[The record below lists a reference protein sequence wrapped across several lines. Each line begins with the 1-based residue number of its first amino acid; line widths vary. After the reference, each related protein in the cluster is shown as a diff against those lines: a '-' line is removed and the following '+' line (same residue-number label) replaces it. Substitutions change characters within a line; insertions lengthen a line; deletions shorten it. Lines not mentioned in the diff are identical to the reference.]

1 MSLFNTK
8 QLLQTMLLI
17 IVLSACTSND
27 AKYNADDSK
36 EEFFYDYKIIAEEGN
51 DNLLVMAQLKSGG
64 EEGEV
69 IALTP
74 AAEILLDNELMQ
86 KDSAKIGGIYYE
98 MYKAIDSFAGSH
110 SFVFKEA
117 GKIKQQVE
125 FSFQPFA
132 LKDGLDSVV
141 SRKNWQLS
149 FTGLDS
155 VSNLRI
161 VLTDT
166 TFESEGVNELRKVRN
181 NKLEID
187 SILLGNLKN
196 GPVQLTLTREFEQPL
211 KNEKG
216 RVLALYTIRRELM
229 LTD

>member
-1 MSLFNTK
+1 VKITHLLCCIAGLVLF
-8 QLLQTMLLI
+8 
-17 IVLSACTSND
+17 LSACKNSDKT
-27 AKYNADDSK
+27 ADVLDK
-36 EEFFYDYKIIAEEGN
+36 EELFYDYKIIAEEGN

-69 IALTP
+69 ITLTP
-74 AAEILLDNELMQ
+74 ATEILLDNELMQ
-86 KDSAKIGGIYYE
+86 KDSAKIGGVYYE
-98 MYKAIDSFAGSH
+98 MYRAIDSFTGSH

-117 GKIKQQVE
+117 GKLKQQVA
-125 FSFQPFA
+125 FNFQPFA
-132 LKDGLDSVV
+132 LEDGLDSVV

-155 VSNLRI
+155 VSNVRI

-166 TFESEGVNELRKVRN
+166 TFESEGVNELRKVRH

-187 SILLGNLKN
+187 SVMLGNLKN
-196 GPVQLTLTREFEQPL
+196 GPIQLTLTREYEQPL

-216 RVLALYTIRRELM
+216 RILLLYTLRREFI

>member
-1 MSLFNTK
+1 MNLFNTK
-8 QLLQTMLLI
+8 WLLYLGTLI
-17 IVLSACTSND
+17 ILAGCTSND
-27 AKYNADDSK
+27 AKYKVDDDK
-36 EEFFYDYKIIAEEGN
+36 IETFYDYKIIAEEGN

-74 AAEILLDNELMQ
+74 DTEILLDNELMQ
-86 KDSAKIGGIYYE
+86 KDSAKIGGVYYE
-98 MYKAIDSFAGSH
+98 IYRTIDSFAGSH

-117 GKIKQQVE
+117 AKIKQQVA
-125 FSFQPFA
+125 FNFQPFA
-132 LKDGLDSVV
+132 LENGLDSVV
-141 SRKNWQLS
+141 SRKNWLLN

-155 VSNLRI
+155 ASNVRI

-187 SILLGNLKN
+187 SAMLGNLKN
-196 GPVQLTLTREFEQPL
+196 GPIQLTLTREFEQPL

-216 RVLALYTIRRELM
+216 RVLSLYTIRREFL